1 MHLEPTFLHLVI
13 LWITNQSSLVVQLL
27 SLGNAALFSLV
38 QGMLKTKPLSNVTK
52 MSSRNDGLIREVPFH
67 VNLTSDGLH
76 KTFQPCE
83 GQVAPTPQY
92 CLGFT

>member
-52 MSSRNDGLIREVPFH
+52 CQAGMMV
-67 VNLTSDGLH
+67 
-76 KTFQPCE
+76 
-83 GQVAPTPQY
+83 
-92 CLGFT
+92 